1 MSKQARAIVVAEAIQ
16 DRSDWYEFD
25 PSAWCPE
32 ASIYLR
38 QQHALIGELVEAL
51 GEMLSGAYHDVPAVR
66 ARRAKAY
73 AAISK
78 AKEQQ

>member
-1 MSKQARAIVVAEAIQ
+1 MSKPSYATSLADVLT
-16 DRSDWYEFD
+16 RSDAAATQLTTRKQAAE
-25 PSAWCPE
+25 
-32 ASIYLR
+32 ILR
-38 QQHALIGELVEAL
+38 QQHALIGELVDAL